1 MNELNQVI
9 VCLWFLPVV
18 LFIIIPLCVGCVGL
32 VFYLF
37 NALSDKEVFL
47 KEQYSTANGA
57 TRSVT

>member
-1 MNELNQVI
+1 MNELDQII

-37 NALSDKEVFL
+37 NTLLDKDVLL

>member
-1 MNELNQVI
+1 MNELDQII

-18 LFIIIPLCVGCVGL
+18 LFIIIPLCVGFVGL

-37 NALSDKEVFL
+37 NTLLDKEVLL